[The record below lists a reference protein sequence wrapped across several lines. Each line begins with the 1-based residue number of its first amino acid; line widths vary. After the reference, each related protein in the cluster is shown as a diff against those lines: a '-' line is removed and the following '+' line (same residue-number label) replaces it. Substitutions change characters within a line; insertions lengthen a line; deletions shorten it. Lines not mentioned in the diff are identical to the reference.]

1 MKSLS
6 LKIRI
11 LIPLTLA
18 ITLLLGTFAV
28 IFYRYQ
34 QEHTIGDVN
43 SKIKSLQ
50 ELYIVQLDSEAAMM
64 AAALE
69 LMLRDEKLKIALKA
83 KDREALL
90 EQTLIPYSELHATHQ
105 ITHFYVTGPD
115 RVNILRVHE
124 PERYG
129 DEIDR
134 ITTLEAERT
143 KKLFYGIEL
152 GPLGTFTLR
161 VVTPWYDGGQL
172 LGYLELG
179 KEILHI
185 VDKLHE
191 ILSVEIFVLID
202 KKFLNEK
209 DWEAGMKMLGR
220 NFEWNQFPSVVTVYK
235 TIDLFPIKLP
245 PMFSEKYQ
253 KSTGESKEIISNGM
267 HYRYLVLPLKDAGGR
282 SIGNMVIMRDITTLI
297 GNLHTT
303 LIIVG
308 VICLMVGGILFGL
321 FYLHIGRVESLLEHA
336 NKEIQTLAISDQLTG
351 LYNRRGFITLAE
363 QQLKVAD
370 RTWKG
375 VLLFF
380 ADLDGMKWINDTLG
394 HEEGDKALVEI
405 ATVLKETFRLSDI
418 IARIG
423 GDEFAVL
430 VIDTTEGTP
439 EILMNRL
446 QDQIDRHNNQVTRK
460 YPLSISIGSCY
471 YDPENPLSLD
481 ELTACA
487 DTLMYEQKKSK
498 KPYPI

>member
-18 ITLLLGTFAV
+18 ITILLGMFAV

-34 QEHTIGDVN
+34 QEHIIDDVN
-43 SKIKSLQ
+43 SKLKSLQ

-83 KDREALL
+83 KDRQALL
-90 EQTLIPYSELHATHQ
+90 EQTQIPYSDLHAAHQ
-105 ITHFYVTGPD
+105 ITHFYVNGPD
-115 RVNILRVHE
+115 RVNMLRVHE

-129 DEIDR
+129 DTIDR

-179 KEILHI
+179 KEILHVI
-185 VDKLHE
+185 DKLHE
-191 ILSVEIFVLID
+191 VLNVEIFVLID
-202 KKFLNEK
+202 KKYLNQK

-220 NFEWNQFPSVVTVYK
+220 NFEWNQFPSMVTVYK
-235 TIDLFPIKLP
+235 TMDLFPTKLS
-245 PMFSEKYQ
+245 PMFFEKYQ
-253 KSTGESKEIISNGM
+253 KSTGESEEIISNGM
-267 HYRYLVLPLKDAGGR
+267 HYRYLVFPLKDAGGR
-282 SIGNMVIMRDITTLI
+282 LVGNMVIMRDITTLI
-297 GNLHTT
+297 RNLHTT
-303 LIIVG
+303 VIIVG
-308 VICLMVGGILFGL
+308 VICLVVGGILFGL
-321 FYLHIGRVESLLEHA
+321 FYLHIGRMESQLEHA
-336 NKEIQTLAISDQLTG
+336 NQEIQTLAISDSLTG

-363 QQLKVAD
+363 QQLKLAD
-370 RTWKG
+370 RTRRK

-380 ADLDGMKWINDTLG
+380 ADLDGMKLINDTLG
-394 HEEGDKALVEI
+394 HEEGDKALVKI
-405 ATVLKETFRLSDI
+405 ATILKETFRLSDI

-423 GDEFAVL
+423 GDEFAAL

-439 EILMNRL
+439 EILTNRL
-446 QDQIDRHNNQVTRK
+446 QDQINRHNNQETRK
-460 YPLSISIGSCY
+460 YMLSISIGCCY
-471 YDPENPLSLD
+471 YDPENPSSLD
-481 ELTACA
+481 ELKVCA
-487 DTLMYEQKKSK
+487 DALMYEQKKSK
-498 KPYPI
+498 KPHLS